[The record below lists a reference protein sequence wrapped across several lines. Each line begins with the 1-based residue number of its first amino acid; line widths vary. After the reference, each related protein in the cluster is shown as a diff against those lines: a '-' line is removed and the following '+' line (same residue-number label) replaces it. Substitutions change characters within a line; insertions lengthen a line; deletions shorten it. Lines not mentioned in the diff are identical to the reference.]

1 MNEWK
6 QIGKKIPS
14 GKINAKILTTFNM
27 GGSNP
32 CDYTFLFL
40 LFVQF

>member
-14 GKINAKILTTFNM
+14 SKINAKILTMFM